1 MYDIATWRVH
11 IDMIDIIMLIS
22 QEGHGMDGIGVWAH
36 RSWVEVHR
44 MVMTGRQD
52 IAPIETIPLPLTSTA
67 TSSSVASVVC
77 DIDIFVTVV
86 IIVIIV
92 TLASSTLIIPG
103 GGGGGGAVGSP
114 GVRVASHRPA
124 AAAAAA
130 SAFARGQRVDTAL
143 CSTSA

>member
-1 MYDIATWRVH
+1 MAWH
-11 IDMIDIIMLIS
+11 
-22 QEGHGMDGIGVWAH
+22 GIGGWAH

-52 IAPIETIPLPLTSTA
+52 IAPIETIPLPLTPTA

-77 DIDIFVTVV
+77 SVFVTVG

-92 TLASSTLIIPG
+92 TLASSTLIIPGGGGG

>member
-1 MYDIATWRVH
+1 
-11 IDMIDIIMLIS
+11 
-22 QEGHGMDGIGVWAH
+22 MDGIGGWAH

-52 IAPIETIPLPLTSTA
+52 IAPIETIPLPLTPTPTP

-103 GGGGGGAVGSP
+103 GGDGAVGSP

>member
-1 MYDIATWRVH
+1 MAWH
-11 IDMIDIIMLIS
+11 
-22 QEGHGMDGIGVWAH
+22 GIGGWAH

-52 IAPIETIPLPLTSTA
+52 IAPIETIPLPLTPTP
-67 TSSSVASVVC
+67 TSSSVASGICSV
-77 DIDIFVTVV
+77 FVTVV

-103 GGGGGGAVGSP
+103 GGGGGRGGAVGSP